1 MNARQEL
8 YIALPVI
15 AVVVL
20 LLTYFRLLSSTVV
33 IVVILVLYIA
43 VSIRNRRKFKR
54 QEVKQSRP

>member
-33 IVVILVLYIA
+33 IAIIFVLYIA
-43 VSIRNRRKFKR
+43 VSLRNKRKFKR
-54 QEVKQSRP
+54 QEAKQSRP